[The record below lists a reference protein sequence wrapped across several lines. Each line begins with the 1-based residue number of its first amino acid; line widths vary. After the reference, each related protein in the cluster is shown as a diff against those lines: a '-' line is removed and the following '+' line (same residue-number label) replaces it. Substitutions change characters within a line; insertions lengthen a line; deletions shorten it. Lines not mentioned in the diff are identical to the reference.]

1 MSTCELR
8 PHHALCVGFFR
19 GKGYSEAFVEN
30 MASVIGTLRAQNP
43 LLTLRSAADP
53 LCGSCPHNAL
63 GVCDSADKVAHY
75 DAAALRLLGLDD
87 GAALRWS
94 ELTARVRERILDP
107 GRLGE
112 VCGDCQWHDIC
123 GAAQYE

>member
-19 GKGYSEAFVEN
+19 GKGYSAAFVAN
-30 MASVIGTLRAQNP
+30 MSAFIGALRAQNP
-43 LLTLRSAADP
+43 LLSLRGAPDP

-63 GVCDSADKVAHY
+63 GVCDSADKVARY
-75 DAAALRLLGLDD
+75 DDAALRLLGLDD
-87 GAALRWS
+87 GAKLRWS

-107 GRLGE
+107 GKLAA
-112 VCGDCQWHDIC
+112 VCGDCQWHGIC